1 MAAVPL
7 ILAEED
13 IERGG
18 KEQPEHD
25 IQNDFAYNN
34 SVHNASINIR
44 MGIYRILQDFETNI
58 CLLQCYS
65 LNLQI
70 YQHNC
75 L

>member
-18 KEQPEHD
+18 KEQPEHE

-34 SVHNASINIR
+34 SVHNATINIR
-44 MGIYRILQDFETNI
+44 MGIYIISLDF
-58 CLLQCYS
+58 
-65 LNLQI
+65 
-70 YQHNC
+70 
-75 L
+75 

>member
-18 KEQPEHD
+18 KEQSEHE

-34 SVHNASINIR
+34 SVQNSTINIR
-44 MGIYRILQDFETNI
+44 MGIYIISQDF
-58 CLLQCYS
+58 
-65 LNLQI
+65 
-70 YQHNC
+70 
-75 L
+75 